1 MKKPI
6 GKILWRGLGPL
17 LIAIILVAAL
27 MLVPFKFGRS
37 SQATIRQAASSMSAN
52 VLKGETIKNEAMAE
66 NYVPFIGS
74 SELSRMDAFHP
85 SVLAQKYH
93 RDYRPFLMGMA
104 GTQSLTHFLSI
115 NALTHVEGKK
125 AVMVLSPQWFVPGGV
140 RKAQFDYFYSPAQMT
155 TFLLHANPNSEADR
169 FAARRLLQCPYTD
182 SDRTVNEALKNIA
195 AGQKL
200 SDGQYWYLKQVKDP
214 MADHQDALFSRLFLN
229 NNQPQ
234 LDKAAKTLPSTYD
247 VDDLDGLA
255 TRMGMQETNNN
266 PFELKNDFYTKR
278 VKRNMPKLKGSQATW
293 SYVKSPEYSD
303 LQLVLN
309 TFAKKHMEV
318 LFVIPP
324 INAKWAAFTGL
335 DLGMIQNTVTKM
347 KYQLKTQGFNH
358 VLDLSQDWA
367 QPYFMEDTIHIGWR
381 GWLKMD
387 QTVRPFL
394 KTTKAAPVHY
404 KLNDQFYT
412 KHWQQQSAN
421 GLD

>member
-169 FAARRLLQCPYTD
+169 FAARRLLQFPSTD

-214 MADHQDALFSRLFLN
+214 MADHQDALFSRLF
-229 NNQPQ
+229 
-234 LDKAAKTLPSTYD
+234 S
-247 VDDLDGLA
+247 
-255 TRMGMQETNNN
+255 
-266 PFELKNDFYTKR
+266 
-278 VKRNMPKLKGSQATW
+278 
-293 SYVKSPEYSD
+293 
-303 LQLVLN
+303 LVSL
-309 TFAKKHMEV
+309 
-318 LFVIPP
+318 
-324 INAKWAAFTGL
+324 
-335 DLGMIQNTVTKM
+335 
-347 KYQLKTQGFNH
+347 
-358 VLDLSQDWA
+358 
-367 QPYFMEDTIHIGWR
+367 
-381 GWLKMD
+381 
-387 QTVRPFL
+387 
-394 KTTKAAPVHY
+394 
-404 KLNDQFYT
+404 
-412 KHWQQQSAN
+412 
-421 GLD
+421 

>member
-27 MLVPFKFGRS
+27 MLVPFKFGCS

-169 FAARRLLQCPYTD
+169 FAARRLLQFPSTD

-255 TRMGMQETNNN
+255 TRMGMQETTNN

-347 KYQLKTQGFNH
+347 KYQLQTQGFNH
-358 VLDLSQDWA
+358 VLDLSQDGA

>member
-17 LIAIILVAAL
+17 LIAVILVAAL

-52 VLKGETIKNEAMAE
+52 VLKGENIKNEAMAE

-74 SELSRMDAFHP
+74 SELSRMDALHP

-93 RDYRPFLMGMA
+93 RNYRPFLMGMA
-104 GTQSLTHFLSI
+104 GTQSLTHFLSV
-115 NALTHVEGKK
+115 NALTHVDGKK
-125 AVMVLSPQWFVPGGV
+125 AVMVLSPQWFVRGGV
-140 RKAQFDYFYSPAQMT
+140 RKAQFDFFFSPAQLT

-169 FAARRLLQCPYTD
+169 YAARRLLQFPSTN
-182 SDRTVNEALKNIA
+182 SDRMSNGALKNIA

-200 SDGQYWYLKQVKDP
+200 SDSQYWYLKQVKSP
-214 MADHQDALFSRLFLN
+214 MADHQDALFSQLFLN
-229 NNQPQ
+229 NNQPK
-234 LDKAAKTLPSTYD
+234 LDKETKQLPAKYD
-247 VDDLDGLA
+247 VDDLDGVA
-255 TRMGMQETNNN
+255 TQIGMKETTNN
-266 PFELKNDFYTKR
+266 PFGLKNDFYSKR
-278 VKRNMPKLKGSQATW
+278 VRRSLPKLKGSQATW

-324 INAKWAAFTGL
+324 INSKWAAYTGL
-335 DLGMIQNTVTKM
+335 DLGMIQDTVTKLN
-347 KYQLKTQGFNH
+347 YQLKTQGFNH
-358 VLDLSQDWA
+358 VLDLSQDGG

-394 KTTKAAPVHY
+394 KTNKATRVHY

-412 KHWQQQSAN
+412 KSWQQRSAN
-421 GLD
+421 GLN

>member
-1 MKKPI
+1 
-6 GKILWRGLGPL
+6 
-17 LIAIILVAAL
+17 
-27 MLVPFKFGRS
+27 
-37 SQATIRQAASSMSAN
+37 
-52 VLKGETIKNEAMAE
+52 
-66 NYVPFIGS
+66 
-74 SELSRMDAFHP
+74 
-85 SVLAQKYH
+85 
-93 RDYRPFLMGMA
+93 
-104 GTQSLTHFLSI
+104 
-115 NALTHVEGKK
+115 
-125 AVMVLSPQWFVPGGV
+125 
-140 RKAQFDYFYSPAQMT
+140 
-155 TFLLHANPNSEADR
+155 
-169 FAARRLLQCPYTD
+169 
-182 SDRTVNEALKNIA
+182 
-195 AGQKL
+195 
-200 SDGQYWYLKQVKDP
+200 

-358 VLDLSQDWA
+358 VLDLSQDGA

>member
-1 MKKPI
+1 
-6 GKILWRGLGPL
+6 
-17 LIAIILVAAL
+17 
-27 MLVPFKFGRS
+27 
-37 SQATIRQAASSMSAN
+37 
-52 VLKGETIKNEAMAE
+52 
-66 NYVPFIGS
+66 
-74 SELSRMDAFHP
+74 
-85 SVLAQKYH
+85 
-93 RDYRPFLMGMA
+93 
-104 GTQSLTHFLSI
+104 
-115 NALTHVEGKK
+115 
-125 AVMVLSPQWFVPGGV
+125 MVLSPQWFVPGGV

-169 FAARRLLQCPYTD
+169 FAARRLLQFPSTD

-255 TRMGMQETNNN
+255 TRMGMQETTNN

-347 KYQLKTQGFNH
+347 KYQLQTQGFNH
-358 VLDLSQDWA
+358 VLDLSQDGA

>member
-1 MKKPI
+1 
-6 GKILWRGLGPL
+6 
-17 LIAIILVAAL
+17 
-27 MLVPFKFGRS
+27 FKFGRS

-169 FAARRLLQCPYTD
+169 FAARRLLQFPSTD

-255 TRMGMQETNNN
+255 TRMGMQETTNN

-347 KYQLKTQGFNH
+347 KYQLQTQGFNH
-358 VLDLSQDWA
+358 VLDLSQDGA

>member
-17 LIAIILVAAL
+17 LIAVILVAAL
-27 MLVPFKFGRS
+27 MLVPFKFDRS

-52 VLKGETIKNEAMAE
+52 VLKGENIKNEAMAE

-93 RDYRPFLMGMA
+93 RNYRPFLMGMA
-104 GTQSLTHFLSI
+104 GTQDLTHFLSI
-115 NALTHVEGKK
+115 NALQHVNGKK

-140 RKAQFDYFYSPAQMT
+140 RKAQFDYFFSPAQMT
-155 TFLLHANPNSEADR
+155 TFLLSANPNSEADR
-169 FAARRLLQCPYTD
+169 YAASRLLQFPSAD
-182 SDRTVNEALKNIA
+182 SDRIANDALKNIA

-200 SDGQYWYLKQVKDP
+200 SDSQYWYLKQIKKP
-214 MADHQDALFSRLFLN
+214 MSDHQDILFSQLFLD
-229 NNQPQ
+229 NNQPK
-234 LDKAAKTLPSTYD
+234 LTKAAKTLLGTYD
-247 VDDLDGLA
+247 ADVLDGLA
-255 TRMGMQETNNN
+255 TQDGMKETTNNA
-266 PFELKNDFYTKR
+266 FELKNDFYTKR
-278 VKRNMPKLKGSQATW
+278 VERNLTKLKGSQATW

-309 TFAKKHMEV
+309 TYAKKHMEV

-324 INAKWAAFTGL
+324 INAKWAAYTGL
-335 DLGMIQNTVTKM
+335 DLGMIQNTVTKL

-358 VLDLSQDWA
+358 VLDLSQDGA

-404 KLNDQFYT
+404 KLNDDFYT
-412 KHWQQQSAN
+412 TRWQQRSAN
-421 GLD
+421 GLN